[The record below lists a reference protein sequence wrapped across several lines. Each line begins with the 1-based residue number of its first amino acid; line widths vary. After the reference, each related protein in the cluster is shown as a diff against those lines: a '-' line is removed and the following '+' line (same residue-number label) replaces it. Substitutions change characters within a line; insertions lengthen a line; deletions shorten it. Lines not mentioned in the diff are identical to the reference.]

1 MQFFCKNIKQTPTM
15 LQYEATECGA
25 ASLGMILSYYGRY
38 TTLTE
43 LRRACGITR
52 DGSNAKRI
60 LEAARSY
67 SLNAKG
73 KKETIENL
81 INSSF
86 PCIIFWKFY
95 HFLVLEG
102 FSQDKQYA
110 YLNDPAKGRYKV
122 DFEEFSRSY
131 TGVTLYFSPN
141 DSFKTGGFKSNLLI
155 DLLPALSDN
164 KYQLIL
170 LLAVTIFS
178 TIPQLF
184 IAGTASQFTNSF
196 LSMQHA
202 YFGIPI
208 VWITLLSAF
217 CLFILQL
224 LAFLLQRRMQYRFV
238 KTLSA
243 SLFLKLFTAPLSFFF
258 QRSSGEVSTRL
269 LLGTIL
275 PTIIYTNIVSFVT
288 QLLSSLVVLCFTF
301 FISWQLSIFTV
312 IIIVFNISLN
322 LIFTNSRKDA
332 NIKLS
337 QQQGLMQGTGLVAL
351 NNMQMIKSCGL
362 ETESLNNWLNIYT
375 NYSMLQQKLNS
386 QLAVVSSIAITSRFM
401 LNVLVLIFA
410 GILILDGKFTLGG
423 LLSFQFLQPTLQ
435 APIGGISSLTNQ
447 LQLLDGYIGRL
458 VDLSQE
464 PSDEKV
470 LSVFNDSPTN
480 IQNKSY
486 LISEEGKNSINYNN
500 DPVFPLLSISTQNKS
515 LKIENLKY
523 SFGIQDEPFFDNLS
537 LSINSGESLAIV
549 GPSGCGKS
557 TLIKILAGLFKPD
570 SGIILYGEKKI
581 TEYPSTTFSKFLS
594 YVSQDIFVFDASF
607 YENAGLWDPS
617 ISKNEI
623 EKAYQQAELTDTIK
637 INADAYNHNL
647 GNDGGKLSGGQ
658 RQRVSIAR
666 ALARNPSIILMDEA
680 TSALD
685 NETEKTIVDTILSKG
700 ITVISV
706 AHRLYTAL
714 SSDNVLYLDSGKVL
728 EYGPPK
734 ELISAEGPFS
744 KLYYSDSN
752 ALSKS

>member
-1 MQFFCKNIKQTPTM
+1 M

-25 ASLGMILSYYGRY
+25 ASLGMILSFYGRY

-52 DGSNAKRI
+52 DGSNAKII
-60 LEAARSY
+60 LEAARNY

-73 KKETIENL
+73 KKETIDNL
-81 INSSF
+81 INGSF

-102 FSQDKQYA
+102 FSNDNQYA

-141 DSFKTGGFKSNLLI
+141 DSFKPGGTKSNLLQ
-155 DLLPALSDN
+155 DLLPAFSDN
-164 KYQLIL
+164 KYQLIVL
-170 LLAVTIFS
+170 LMVTIFS

-196 LSMQHA
+196 LSMQYA

-208 VWITLLSAF
+208 VWITLLSAL
-217 CLFILQL
+217 CLFLLQL
-224 LAFLLQRRMQYRFV
+224 LAFLLQRRMQYKFV

-243 SLFLKLFTAPLSFFF
+243 SHFLKLFTAPLSFFF

-275 PTIIYTNIVSFVT
+275 PTIIYTNVVSFVT
-288 QLLSSLVVLCFTF
+288 QVLSSIVILCFTF
-301 FISWQLSIFTV
+301 FISWQLSLFTAIV
-312 IIIVFNISLN
+312 IIFNISLN
-322 LIFTNSRKDA
+322 LAYTNSRKDA

-375 NYSMLQQKLNS
+375 NYSILQQKLNS

-410 GILILDGKFTLGG
+410 GVLILDGKFTLGG

-447 LQLLDGYIGRL
+447 LQVLDGYIGRL

-464 PSDEKV
+464 PSEEKV
-470 LSVFNDSPTN
+470 LSVFKAPSSN
-480 IQNKSY
+480 IQNNLK
-486 LISEEGKNSINYNN
+486 LISEDEIDSKSINNTILSAKNSI
-500 DPVFPLLSISTQNKS
+500 PITNKS

-523 SFGIQDEPFFDNLS
+523 YFGIKDNPFFNNIS
-537 LSINSGESLAIV
+537 LSINTGESLAIV

-557 TLIKILAGLFKPD
+557 TLIKILAGLFNPD
-570 SGIILYGEKKI
+570 SGKILYGDKEI
-581 TEYPSTTFSKFLS
+581 ADYPSTTFSKFLS
-594 YVSQDIFVFDASF
+594 YVSQEILVFDASY

-617 ISKNEI
+617 ISKTEI
-623 EKAYQQAELTDTIK
+623 EKAYKKAELTDTIK

-647 GNDGGKLSGGQ
+647 GNGGEKLSGGQ

-685 NETEKTIVDTILSKG
+685 NETEKTIVDTIFSTG

-714 SSDNVLYLDSGKVL
+714 ASDNVLYLDSGKIV

-734 ELISAEGPFS
+734 DLIAAGGPFS
-744 KLYYSDSN
+744 KLYYSD
-752 ALSKS
+752 LSSPFKS